1 MERTLLVRN
10 AQVLVTMDEK
20 RREIRDGALFVKGNR
35 IEAVGATSELLQ
47 CTGQADEVL
56 DLKGHLVIPGLVNT
70 HHHMYQSLTRAVPAA
85 QDAELFGWL
94 TSLYRIWA
102 NLTPEMIEVSTLTA
116 MAELLLSGCTMSAAL
131 PEARNP
137 DSIS

>member
-47 CTGQADEVL
+47 CTGQADEVPIGMKFL
-56 DLKGHLVIPGLVNT
+56 QRIRG
-70 HHHMYQSLTRAVPAA
+70 TRSASGP
-85 QDAELFGWL
+85 FK
-94 TSLYRIWA
+94 
-102 NLTPEMIEVSTLTA
+102 
-116 MAELLLSGCTMSAAL
+116 ELLARLQQLAAIL
-131 PEARNP
+131 KHGHANANR
-137 DSIS
+137 